1 MVAGFAFAGPDEQN
15 IATVGT
21 DHARSG
27 GGVSTPT

>member
-21 DHARSG
+21 DHAPVRVG
-27 GGVSTPT
+27 